1 MNDDLI
7 TTAEAATLLG
17 LDEIAVYNMIEKG
30 ELDGQFIG
38 GKQMVSRED
47 VFEIFDFT
55 CKSMCRSSLID
66 LLS

>member
-7 TTAEAATLLG
+7 TTAEAAMLLG

-30 ELDGQFIG
+30 ELSAQFIS

-47 VFEIFDFT
+47 VFEIFDNTDFGE
-55 CKSMCRSSLID
+55 D
-66 LLS
+66 

>member
-7 TTAEAATLLG
+7 TTAEAAMLLG

-47 VFEIFDFT
+47 VFEIFDNTDFGE
-55 CKSMCRSSLID
+55 D
-66 LLS
+66 

>member
-7 TTAEAATLLG
+7 TTAEAAMLLG

-47 VFEIFDFT
+47 VFEIFDNTDFG
-55 CKSMCRSSLID
+55 D
-66 LLS
+66 D

>member
-7 TTAEAATLLG
+7 TTAEAAMLLG

-47 VFEIFDFT
+47 VFEIFDNT
-55 CKSMCRSSLID
+55 D
-66 LLS
+66 YVDD